1 MYMFTIPFLWIS
13 NKPHRNITLDFY
25 LQCNF
30 NQVLMKIKCSLFAYT
45 ATQHETFDFCSWLP
59 WYCPRVR
66 HTAAASE
73 QPLSPWSVTVSRRQL
88 LPPPRGETQQR
99 EQYHQIRPCAT
110 EKSAQ
115 QRPIDCQSTVKHLS
129 VHNVHWR
136 TVDCTVQVNNHDILW
151 TVQITLT
158 NREIDRTY
166 GHFHR
171 HQERTCELF
180 CLFGLT
186 TWQENHKRFFP
197 LTTGNFMDCT
207 WEKRGIFPLSLHVCV
222 CVRVFL

>member
-1 MYMFTIPFLWIS
+1 MKLLIFAADSLDTAPESVTLQ
-13 NKPHRNITLDFY
+13 PHPNSHF
-25 LQCNF
+25 
-30 NQVLMKIKCSLFAYT
+30 
-45 ATQHETFDFCSWLP
+45 
-59 WYCPRVR
+59 PRGQ
-66 HTAAASE
+66 S
-73 QPLSPWSVTVSRRQL
+73 LSPAVNCCRHRA
-88 LPPPRGETQQR
+88 EKQQR
-99 EQYHQIRPCAT
+99 EQYHQTRPCAT
-110 EKSAQ
+110 EKNAQ
-115 QRPIDCQSTVKHLS
+115 HRPIDCQSTVKHLS

-186 TWQENHKRFFP
+186 TWQGNHKRFFSFDDWK
-197 LTTGNFMDCT
+197 LL
-207 WEKRGIFPLSLHVCV
+207 WIVREKKGGFFHFRSVCV
-222 CVRVFL
+222 CVFL

>member
-1 MYMFTIPFLWIS
+1 MKLLIFAADS
-13 NKPHRNITLDFY
+13 LD
-25 LQCNF
+25 
-30 NQVLMKIKCSLFAYT
+30 T
-45 ATQHETFDFCSWLP
+45 A
-59 WYCPRVR
+59 R
-66 HTAAASE
+66 HTAGASE
-73 QPLSPWSVTVSRRQL
+73 QPLSPWSITVSRRQL

-99 EQYHQIRPCAT
+99 EQYHQTRPCAT
-110 EKSAQ
+110 EKNAQ
-115 QRPIDCQSTVKHLS
+115 HRPIDCQSTVKHLS

-158 NREIDRTY
+158 NREIDRIY

-186 TWQENHKRFFP
+186 TWQGNHKRFFF
-197 LTTGNFMDCT
+197 LWRLETL
-207 WEKRGIFPLSLHVCV
+207 WIVREKEGGFFHFRSMCV
-222 CVRVFL
+222 CVFL